1 MVLMRVCLL
10 NLHNQRDPKEPQAE
24 NRMSSS
30 VRLAGPWRLAEAG
43 RASLGQLPSLQ
54 AYSKDMM
61 SSIGRQV
68 LTSEIQKNVHLGI
81 RGRWQSCSLCPA
93 WENWYK

>member
-24 NRMSSS
+24 NLMSNSL
-30 VRLAGPWRLAEAG
+30 RLAGPWWLAEAVG
-43 RASLGQLPSLQ
+43 PLSEHLPSLQ
-54 AYSKDMM
+54 TYSKDMM

-81 RGRWQSCSLCPA
+81 GGRWQSCFLCPA
-93 WENWYK
+93 WEN

>member
-1 MVLMRVCLL
+1 MRVCLL

-24 NRMSSS
+24 NLMSSS
-30 VRLAGPWRLAEAG
+30 LRLAGPWWLAEAV
-43 RASLGQLPSLQ
+43 RDSLGHLPSLQ

-68 LTSEIQKNVHLGI
+68 LTSEIQKKVHLGI
-81 RGRWQSCSLCPA
+81 RGR
-93 WENWYK
+93 